1 MAEQKISINSEAAS
15 SVMTYVA
22 NSCAILQSDVKGK
35 LSSSFEALTS
45 LGFLSDSL
53 SKIESQVDKLIEA
66 HNSIVSEISSHLQ
79 TVESQEDGLVNGY
92 QSGTYSGGYG
102 GYSGGGSSS
111 GGGGSSSSGGSSA
124 SEIVDESLVE
134 PVITQ
139 PEEFELVEESD
150 GLKVNADEFTEMLS
164 SIDGEYQVTLINLI
178 NSNKPSDVSLIDLL
192 LDNSNSEALY
202 KTLKEI
208 FGDGLDMSSFTLEDY
223 EKVQKY
229 LLNMIVKS
237 EVDIPKLTDNTILAG
252 KAYLAK
258 VCSDNNIEP
267 SDLFFEDKYKGLLK
281 TSLLEIYDGA
291 VGDILTEKDI
301 RNFRYEVDVKAKKN
315 NMSSEELIENHLDLL
330 V

>member
-1 MAEQKISINSEAAS
+1 MAEQKITINSEAAS

-35 LSSSFEALTS
+35 LSTSFEALTS

-66 HNSIVSEISSHLQ
+66 HNSIVSEISSHMQ
-79 TVESQEDGLVNGY
+79 DVQSQEDGLYNGY
-92 QSGTYSGGYG
+92 QNGTYGGGYG
-102 GYSGGGSSS
+102 GYSGGGSS
-111 GGGGSSSSGGSSA
+111 GGGSSSGESSIG
-124 SEIVDESLVE
+124 EIDESLVE

-139 PEEFELVEESD
+139 PEEYELVEESD

-202 KTLKEI
+202 KTLKDI
-208 FGDGLDMSSFTLEDY
+208 FGDSLDMSSFTLEDY
-223 EKVQKY
+223 EKVQKH

-237 EVDIPKLTDNTILAG
+237 EVEIPKLTDNTILAG

-258 VCSDNNIEP
+258 VCTDNNIEP
-267 SDLFFEDKYKGLLK
+267 SDLFFDDKYKGLLK

-291 VGDILTEKDI
+291 VGDILTDKDL

>member
-35 LSSSFEALTS
+35 LSSSFEPLTS
-45 LGFLSDSL
+45 LGFLSESL
-53 SKIESQVDKLIEA
+53 TKIESQVDKLIES
-66 HNSIVSEISSHLQ
+66 HNSIVSEISSHMQ
-79 TVESQEDGLVNGY
+79 DVESQEDGLDNGY
-92 QSGTYSGGYG
+92 QTGTYGGGYG
-102 GYSGGGSSS
+102 GYSGGG
-111 GGGGSSSSGGSSA
+111 GSSSGGSTNG
-124 SEIVDESLVE
+124 EVVDESLVE
-134 PVITQ
+134 SPVTE
-139 PEEFELVEESD
+139 PEEYELVEETD
-150 GLKVNADEFTEMLS
+150 GLQVNADEFNEMLS
-164 SIDGEYQVTLINLI
+164 SIDGEYQTTLINLI

-202 KTLKEI
+202 KTLKDI
-208 FGDGLDMSSFTLEDY
+208 FGDSLDMSSFTMEDY
-223 EKVQKY
+223 EKVQKH

-237 EVDIPKLTDNTILAG
+237 EVDIPKLSDNTILAG

-267 SDLFFEDKYKGLLK
+267 SDLFFDDKYKGLLK
-281 TSLLEIYDGA
+281 TSLLQIYDGSA
-291 VGDILTEKDI
+291 GDVMTDKEV